1 MRSNTPYEYLNKEGE
16 IEEVYS
22 PSNPQTTIAHA
33 DNATKVNNLE
43 ITRDDNGV
51 LKIGDTIIP
60 QKKILWSGEQLCSGD
75 SSYVF
80 NFSEDIEQGAEI
92 EIYGKMED
100 EYVRFR
106 LGAILGTSSKPMNAY
121 VDFSEA
127 SPGVAAYFHVYG
139 IPMAIFMNGVGE
151 TIGNVKLFGAMF
163 VKVDKRGNVSFND
176 RALTVLAIYK
186 IIE

>member
-33 DNATKVNNLE
+33 DNATKVNGLE
-43 ITRDDNGV
+43 ITRDENGV

-60 QKKILWSGEQLCSGD
+60 QKKLLWSGEQLCSED
-75 SSYVF
+75 SSYAF
-80 NFSEDIEQGAEI
+80 NFSENIEQGAEI

-106 LGAILGTSSKPMNAY
+106 LCAILGTSSKPMNAY
-121 VDFSEA
+121 VDFSGNSSGA
-127 SPGVAAYFHVYG
+127 TSYFHTYG
-139 IPMAIFMNGVGE
+139 ISMAVFMNGVGG
-151 TIGNVKLFGAMF
+151 TIGSVKLFGAMF
-163 VKVDKRGNVSFND
+163 AKVDESGSVSFND